1 MIYLNADDVKSLIRG
16 EEVRVP
22 DTNIVLKMPDRN
34 ELADLRLSSYLID
47 CEMSERRD
55 FIKGYVI
62 ADYRA
67 KMIERVRALKS
78 RRKLRSDY
86 VQVEEVV
93 KVLGGR

>member
-1 MIYLNADDVKSLIRG
+1 MIYLNADDVKSLIHG

-34 ELADLRLSSYLID
+34 ELADLRLSQYLID
-47 CEMSERRD
+47 CEMADRRELM
-55 FIKGYVI
+55 KGYAI

-67 KMIERVRALKS
+67 KMIERVRALKT

-86 VQVEEVV
+86 VQIEEVI
-93 KVLGGR
+93 KAIGGR